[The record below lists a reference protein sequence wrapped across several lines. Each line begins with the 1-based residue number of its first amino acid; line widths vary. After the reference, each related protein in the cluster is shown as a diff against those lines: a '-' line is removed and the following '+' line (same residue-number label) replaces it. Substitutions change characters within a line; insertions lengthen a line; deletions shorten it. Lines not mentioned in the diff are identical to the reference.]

1 MLAQLSLIKAL
12 DELDGADIMG
22 KAVRVSRSDNVS
34 TTIIFLPCKTDIR
47 MGHVVV
53 AVVVVI
59 EVDLEVAVVMID
71 HVVAIVHIVR
81 RSRFQL
87 KIFLHAVIGHN

>member
-1 MLAQLSLIKAL
+1 
-12 DELDGADIMG
+12 
-22 KAVRVSRSDNVS
+22 
-34 TTIIFLPCKTDIR
+34 

-71 HVVAIVHIVR
+71 HVVAIVHIVH

>member
-1 MLAQLSLIKAL
+1 M

-22 KAVRVSRSDNVS
+22 KAVRVTRSDNVS
-34 TTIIFLPCKTDIR
+34 TIIIFLQCKTAIR

-81 RSRFQL
+81 RLRFQL

>member
-1 MLAQLSLIKAL
+1 M
-12 DELDGADIMG
+12 
-22 KAVRVSRSDNVS
+22 
-34 TTIIFLPCKTDIR
+34 

-71 HVVAIVHIVR
+71 HVVVIVHTVR
-81 RSRFQL
+81 HIPFQL
-87 KIFLHAVIGHN
+87 KIFHRDVIGHN

>member
-1 MLAQLSLIKAL
+1 MLAHLSPIKAL
-12 DELDGADIMG
+12 DDLDGADIMG
-22 KAVRVSRSDNVS
+22 KAVRVTKSDNVS
-34 TTIIFLPCKTDIR
+34 TIVIFLQYKTVIR

-87 KIFLHAVIGHN
+87 RIFLHAVIGHN

>member
-1 MLAQLSLIKAL
+1 MLISGLVKDVVKYVSQKEVIWNEPWMNSMVQISWEKPYELL
-12 DELDGADIMG
+12 DQTM
-22 KAVRVSRSDNVS
+22 
-34 TTIIFLPCKTDIR
+34 

-87 KIFLHAVIGHN
+87 RIFLHAVIGHN

>member
-1 MLAQLSLIKAL
+1 M
-12 DELDGADIMG
+12 M
-22 KAVRVSRSDNVS
+22 V
-34 TTIIFLPCKTDIR
+34 
-47 MGHVVV
+47 HVVV

-87 KIFLHAVIGHN
+87 KIFQHAVIGHN

>member
-1 MLAQLSLIKAL
+1 MLAHLSLIKAL

-22 KAVRVSRSDNVS
+22 KAVRVTRSDNVS
-34 TTIIFLPCKTDIR
+34 TIIIFLQCKTHIR

-81 RSRFQL
+81 RLRFQS

>member
-1 MLAQLSLIKAL
+1 M
-12 DELDGADIMG
+12 
-22 KAVRVSRSDNVS
+22 
-34 TTIIFLPCKTDIR
+34 TYTR
-47 MGHVVV
+47 MVPVVV

-87 KIFLHAVIGHN
+87 KIFLHAAIGHN

>member
-1 MLAQLSLIKAL
+1 M

-22 KAVRVSRSDNVS
+22 KAVRVTRSGNVS
-34 TTIIFLPCKTDIR
+34 TIIIFLQCKTAIR

-81 RSRFQL
+81 RLRFQL